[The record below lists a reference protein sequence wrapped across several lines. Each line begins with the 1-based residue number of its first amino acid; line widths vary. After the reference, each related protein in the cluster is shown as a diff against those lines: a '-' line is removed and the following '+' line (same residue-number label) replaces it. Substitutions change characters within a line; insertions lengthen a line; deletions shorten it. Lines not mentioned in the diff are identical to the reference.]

1 MKVVS
6 EMNKQIILLPGDG
19 IGKEIMEA
27 AKAILNTIASEY
39 GHRFTF
45 HQHAIGGDAYEQC
58 GTPLPEDTVKA
69 CQSADAIL
77 LGAVGD
83 KKYDSLPPHLRPEK
97 GLLGIRKALE
107 LYANLRPIK
116 GFTPLMHASPLKESV
131 INGSDILIVREL
143 TGGLYFG
150 KPRERRENGLA
161 AIDTLYYH
169 RSEIERIVER
179 GFQSA
184 QLRNKYLTSVDKA
197 NVLESSRMWR
207 EIVNEK
213 SKEFPEVT
221 VDHLL
226 VDAAAMK
233 LVTNPYSFDVIVTEN
248 LFGDI
253 LSDEASVLTGSL
265 GMLPSASLRSDG
277 VGLYEPVH
285 GSAPDIAGKGI
296 ANPLAMILSAAMML
310 RHSFQMIE
318 EADAIELAVNAALDQ
333 GYYTP
338 DLDIPNGK
346 QIGTKEMTEVVIENL
361 TNKSV
366 SNSI

>member
-69 CQSADAIL
+69 CKSADAIL
-77 LGAVGD
+77 LGAVAD

-116 GFTPLMHASPLKESV
+116 GFAPLMHASPLKESV

-150 KPRERRENGLA
+150 KPR
-161 AIDTLYYH
+161 
-169 RSEIERIVER
+169 
-179 GFQSA
+179 
-184 QLRNKYLTSVDKA
+184 
-197 NVLESSRMWR
+197 
-207 EIVNEK
+207 
-213 SKEFPEVT
+213 
-221 VDHLL
+221 
-226 VDAAAMK
+226 
-233 LVTNPYSFDVIVTEN
+233 
-248 LFGDI
+248 
-253 LSDEASVLTGSL
+253 
-265 GMLPSASLRSDG
+265 
-277 VGLYEPVH
+277 
-285 GSAPDIAGKGI
+285 
-296 ANPLAMILSAAMML
+296 
-310 RHSFQMIE
+310 
-318 EADAIELAVNAALDQ
+318 
-333 GYYTP
+333 
-338 DLDIPNGK
+338 
-346 QIGTKEMTEVVIENL
+346 
-361 TNKSV
+361 
-366 SNSI
+366 